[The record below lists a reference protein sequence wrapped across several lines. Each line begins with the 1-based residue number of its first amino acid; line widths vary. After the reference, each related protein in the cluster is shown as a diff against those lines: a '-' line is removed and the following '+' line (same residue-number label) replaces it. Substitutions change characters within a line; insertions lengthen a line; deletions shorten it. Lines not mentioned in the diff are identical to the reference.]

1 MVTVGKRFGQKEAPY
16 PADDVFARRSLGQPS
31 PVVELNGPG
40 HRNFDTHY
48 FSHQPRKVLSCL
60 SRDIDF
66 P

>member
-1 MVTVGKRFGQKEAPY
+1 MVTAGKRFGQKEAPY
-16 PADDVFARRSLGQPS
+16 PADDVFAGRYLGQPR